1 MNDMT
6 ITRKSSDTGLSDDI
20 QRDAAKGPVVT
31 PGYLVMRLDA
41 LAADIDAYEGLLET
55 LRILS
60 NPANADDLR
69 TAIAELDAGQF
80 EEHELADE

>member
-6 ITRKSSDTGLSDDI
+6 ITRKASD
-20 QRDAAKGPVVT
+20 VE
-31 PGYLVMRLDA
+31 
-41 LAADIDAYEGLLET
+41 LAAEVRREADGHEPIVTRDGYTVFDPAAWEGLVET

-69 TAIAELDAGQF
+69 AAIAELDAGQF